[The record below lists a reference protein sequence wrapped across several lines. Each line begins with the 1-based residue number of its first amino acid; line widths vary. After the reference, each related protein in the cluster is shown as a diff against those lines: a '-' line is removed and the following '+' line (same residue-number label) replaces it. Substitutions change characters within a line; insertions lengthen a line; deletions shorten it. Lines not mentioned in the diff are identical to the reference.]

1 MSQTIMTHRL
11 VVAAAL
17 LAAMVLASPAGAHD
31 FWIQPQVYW
40 SQADASIPIT
50 LQVGHG
56 AERQRSQIR
65 SSRIARV
72 VAFAPDGAIHDLRPD
87 LQLRGAS
94 DDGHL
99 HVAIPGTYVVVLET
113 DNRGRS
119 ALPAQRFNKYAQ
131 DEGLTPALEYRQR
144 TGKMAADAAES
155 YRRVTKAIVQV
166 GTVGAQSESHITTPL
181 GLALE
186 IVPERNP
193 YAISGSD
200 LPVRVFFEGR
210 PLAGAL
216 VKLTRLEHDDAPVE
230 ERRTDP
236 TGRASFPM
244 APGGTWLLNV
254 VWTQPVTAPS
264 EVDFD
269 TVFSSLTFGFP

>member
-1 MSQTIMTHRL
+1 MRHRYIFT
-11 VVAAAL
+11 AAL
-17 LAAMVLASPAGAHD
+17 VAGTILAAQADAHD
-31 FWIQPQVYW
+31 FWIQPQAYW

-72 VAFAPDGAIHDLRPD
+72 VAFAPDGSTHDLRPD

-99 HVAIPGTYVVVLET
+99 HVDIPGTYVVVLET
-113 DNRGRS
+113 DNGGRS

-131 DEGLTPALEYRQR
+131 DEGLTSALDHRQR
-144 TGKMAADAAES
+144 TGKMTADAAES

-166 GTVGAQSESHITTPL
+166 GTVGTQSESHITTPL
-181 GLALE
+181 GLPLE

-193 YAISGSD
+193 YAAPGND
-200 LPVRVFFEGR
+200 LPIRVYFEGQ

-236 TGRASFPM
+236 SGRASFSLT
-244 APGGTWLLNV
+244 ASGSWLLNV
-254 VWTQPVTAPS
+254 VWTKPVAGPS
-264 EVDFD
+264 DVDFD
-269 TVFSSLTFGFP
+269 TTFSSLTFGFP

>member
-1 MSQTIMTHRL
+1 MNHRFF
-11 VVAAAL
+11 VTAAL
-17 LAAMVLASPAGAHD
+17 LAGMTLAAQSHAHD
-31 FWIQPQVYW
+31 FWIQPQAYW
-40 SQADASIPIT
+40 SEADASIPIT

-72 VAFAPDGAIHDLRPD
+72 VAFAPDGTTQDLRSD
-87 LQLRGAS
+87 LHLRGAN

-99 HVAIPGTYVVVLET
+99 HVATPGTYVVVLET
-113 DNRGRS
+113 DSRGRS
-119 ALPAQRFNKYAQ
+119 ALPAQQFNKYAQ
-131 DEGLTPALEYRQR
+131 DEGLTLALEYRQR
-144 TGKMAADAAES
+144 TGEMSADAAES

-166 GTVGAQSESHITTPL
+166 GTTSAESETHITAPL
-181 GLALE
+181 GLPLE

-193 YAISGSD
+193 YGMSGGD
-200 LPVRVFFEGR
+200 LPVRVFFEGQ

-216 VKLTRLEHDDAPVE
+216 VKLTLLEHDESPVA

-236 TGRASFPM
+236 AGRAIFPLT
-244 APGGTWLLNV
+244 PSGTWLLNV
-254 VWTQPVTAPS
+254 VWARPVPGPS

-269 TVFSSLTFGFP
+269 TIFSSLTFGFP

>member
-1 MSQTIMTHRL
+1 MSHRYTFR
-11 VVAAAL
+11 AAL
-17 LAAMVLASPAGAHD
+17 LAGMVLTAPADAHD
-31 FWIQPQVYW
+31 FWIQPQAYW
-40 SQADASIPIT
+40 SQTDASIPIT

-72 VAFAPDGAIHDLRPD
+72 VAVAPDGSTQDLRPD

-99 HVAIPGTYVVVLET
+99 HVVTPGTYVVVLET

-131 DEGLTPALEYRQR
+131 DEGLTPALDYRQR
-144 TGKMAADAAES
+144 TGKMAVDAAES

-166 GTVGAQSESHITTPL
+166 GTVDARSESHITTPL

-193 YAISGSD
+193 YATSGSD
-200 LPVRVFFEGR
+200 LPVRVFFEGQ

-216 VKLTRLEHDDAPVE
+216 VKLTRLEHDDAPAE
-230 ERRTDP
+230 ERRTDSS
-236 TGRASFPM
+236 GRASFSLTPS
-244 APGGTWLLNV
+244 GTWLLNV
-254 VWTQPVTAPS
+254 VWTKPVAAPS

-269 TVFSSLTFGFP
+269 TTFSSLTFGFP

>member
-1 MSQTIMTHRL
+1 MSRRCIFP
-11 VVAAAL
+11 VAL
-17 LAAMVLASPAGAHD
+17 LVGMVLASPADAHD
-31 FWIQPQVYW
+31 FWLQPQVYW
-40 SQADASIPIT
+40 SPADASIPIT

-72 VAFAPDGAIHDLRPD
+72 VAFAPDGATHDMRPD

-94 DDGHL
+94 GDGHL
-99 HVAIPGTYVVVLET
+99 HVESLGTYVVVLET

-131 DEGLTPALEYRQR
+131 DEGLTAALDYRQR
-144 TGKMAADAAES
+144 TGKMTADAAES

-166 GTVGAQSESHITTPL
+166 GTVGEPSESHITAPL
-181 GLALE
+181 GLPLE

-193 YAISGSD
+193 YAASGGD
-200 LPVRVFFEGR
+200 LPVRVFFEGQ

-230 ERRTDP
+230 ERRTDSS
-236 TGRASFPM
+236 GRANFSLTQS
-244 APGGTWLLNV
+244 GTWLLNV
-254 VWTQPVTAPS
+254 VWTKPVTAPS
-264 EVDFD
+264 DVDFD
-269 TVFSSLTFGFP
+269 TTFSSLTFGFP